1 MGSFEPSAGRVVQA
15 YRFALDPT
23 AAQQRA
29 LASHAGAARFAYNL
43 LLARVKA
50 DLDARK
56 QNPGHQSVGWTQ
68 PALRREWNA
77 QKELLAPWWAQNS
90 KEAASSGLADL
101 AAGLKNW
108 DDSKHGRRAG
118 PRVGFPRFK
127 RRGRCRESF
136 RYTTG
141 RFGVSG
147 RCRVQLP
154 KVGHVR
160 THEPTITL
168 RRKLES
174 GQARILSA
182 TVARDGDRWF
192 CSLCCE
198 VVRNDP
204 PAGHPGSVVG
214 VDAGVK
220 HLAVLSTG
228 KPVENPRALSRA
240 QRKLRRLQRR
250 ADRQRRANNPDCYH
264 PDGRAIKGKR
274 PLNRSHRQRL
284 TEQRVRRLHARAR
297 NVRQDALHKLTS
309 ELAATHGTVV
319 VEHLNARG
327 LCRAGNRGLR
337 RAIHDASIAE
347 IRRQLFYKTAWR
359 NGTLIQAPTLYPSSK
374 TCSACAA
381 VKAKL
386 PLGARTYHCE
396 HCGLSIDRDLNA
408 ATNLAKLAQTMVDG
422 SGPETLNARSRP
434 PGVPRTRVRPG
445 QPGQWVDRVSGSPN
459 ERQTGTASEQSEAA

>member
-1 MGSFEPSAGRVVQA
+1 MSEPVLQA

-23 AAQQRA
+23 PAQARA
-29 LASHAGAARFAYNL
+29 LASHAGAARFAYNQ

-50 DLDARK
+50 DFDARK
-56 QNPGHQSVGWTQ
+56 HDPAHESVAWNLA
-68 PALRREWNA
+68 ALRREWNA
-77 QKELLAPWWAQNS
+77 RKGQIAPWWAQNS

-127 RRGRCRESF
+127 QRGRCRESF

-141 RFGVSG
+141 SFGVSG

-160 THEPTITL
+160 THEPTTKL
-168 RRKLES
+168 RRKIES
-174 GQARILSA
+174 GQARVLSA
-182 TVARDGDRWF
+182 TLARDGGRWF
-192 CSLCCE
+192 CALCCE
-198 VVRNDP
+198 VERNDQRASAP
-204 PAGHPGSVVG
+204 QSVVG

-228 KPVENPRALSRA
+228 EMVENPRALSRA

-250 ADRQRRANNPDCYH
+250 ADRQRRANNPGCYH
-264 PDGRAIKGKR
+264 PDGRAIKGSW
-274 PLNRSHRQRL
+274 PVNRSNRQRL
-284 TEQRVRRLHARAR
+284 TEQRVGRLHTHVR
-297 NVRQDALHKLTS
+297 NVRRDALHKLTS
-309 ELAATHGTVV
+309 ELAATHGTAV
-319 VEHLNARG
+319 VEKLNARG

-337 RAIHDASIAE
+337 RAIHDASMAE
-347 IRRQLFYKTAWR
+347 IRRQLSYKTAWR
-359 NGTLIQAPTLYPSSK
+359 GGTLIQAPTLYPSSK
-374 TCSACAA
+374 TCSSCAA

-386 PLGARTYHCE
+386 PLETRTYHCG

-408 ATNLAKLAQTMVDG
+408 AINLAKLAETMVDG
-422 SGPETLNARSRP
+422 SGPETLNARSLP
-434 PGVPRTRVRPG
+434 QGVPRTRVRPG
-445 QPGQWVDRVSGSPN
+445 QAGQWVGRVSGSPN
-459 ERQTGTASEQSEAA
+459 ERQTGTASERSEAA